1 MRTPAPRTTRSGA
14 VARAADRFVIGDIRA
29 VEKARCRER
38 GVAQR
43 RAAADSML
51 ICPAEKRMTKHH
63 VPVQNPDTRDRSRYR
78 YVGENDTMREIR
90 AGAARRPGT
99 IVYEFGV
106 TLAAA
111 HSRLRTP
118 APLAPDRQ
126 NTNQKTLLR
135 SKKRAS
141 STISNDGNENTCER
155 GSGCGQGRACAVCA
169 LLVLANDKRSRVQTL
184 AQPVRSFGSL
194 GAANV
199 TWCTTAN
206 QDAASTNASHRPKCS
221 AGRTAGTPKE

>member
-51 ICPAEKRMTKHH
+51 DMPGRGKNDETSRSGSKS
-63 VPVQNPDTRDRSRYR
+63 DTRDRSRYR

-99 IVYEFGV
+99 S
-106 TLAAA
+106 LASLSALGLA
-111 HSRLRTP
+111 YAVSPGLRSRLT
-118 APLAPDRQ
+118 D
-126 NTNQKTLLR
+126 KTLNR
-135 SKKRAS
+135 KHYCGAKKGHRQRFPTMVTKTHAS
-141 STISNDGNENTCER
+141 E
-155 GSGCGQGRACAVCA
+155 GQGVGRAGPVRCARFWSWQMTRDQEFKPLLSRCAV
-169 LLVLANDKRSRVQTL
+169 
-184 AQPVRSFGSL
+184 
-194 GAANV
+194 
-199 TWCTTAN
+199 
-206 QDAASTNASHRPKCS
+206 S
-221 AGRTAGTPKE
+221 AVWGLRM

>member
-43 RAAADSML
+43 RAAADNML

-63 VPVQNPDTRDRSRYR
+63 VPVQISDTRDRSRYR

-99 IVYEFGV
+99 IVRV
-106 TLAAA
+106 WR
-111 HSRLRTP
+111 HSRGCSLASP
-118 APLAPDRQ
+118 AAAPLAPDRQ
-126 NTNQKTLLR
+126 NTKQKTLLR

-221 AGRTAGTPKE
+221 AGRAAGTPKE

>member
-1 MRTPAPRTTRSGA
+1 MPGREKNDETSRFGSKFGHTRQITLP
-14 VARAADRFVIGDIRA
+14 V
-29 VEKARCRER
+29 
-38 GVAQR
+38 
-43 RAAADSML
+43 
-51 ICPAEKRMTKHH
+51 KRH
-63 VPVQNPDTRDRSRYR
+63 R

-99 IVYEFGV
+99 S
-106 TLAAA
+106 LASLSALA
-111 HSRLRTP
+111 SRSRVCPGLRC
-118 APLAPDRQ
+118 LAPDRQ
-126 NTNQKTLLR
+126 NTKQKTILR
-135 SKKRAS
+135 SKKRPS

-184 AQPVRSFGSL
+184 AQPVHSFGSL

-221 AGRTAGTPKE
+221 AGRAAGTPKE

>member
-99 IVYEFGV
+99 IVRV
-106 TLAAA
+106 WR
-111 HSRLRTP
+111 HSRGCSLASP
-118 APLAPDRQ
+118 AAAPLAPDRQ
-126 NTNQKTLLR
+126 NTKQKTR
-135 SKKRAS
+135 KHYCGAKKGHRQRFPTMVTKTHAS
-141 STISNDGNENTCER
+141 E
-155 GSGCGQGRACAVCA
+155 GQGVGRAGPVRCARFWSWQMTRDQEFKPLLSRCAV
-169 LLVLANDKRSRVQTL
+169 
-184 AQPVRSFGSL
+184 
-194 GAANV
+194 
-199 TWCTTAN
+199 
-206 QDAASTNASHRPKCS
+206 S
-221 AGRTAGTPKE
+221 AVWGLRM